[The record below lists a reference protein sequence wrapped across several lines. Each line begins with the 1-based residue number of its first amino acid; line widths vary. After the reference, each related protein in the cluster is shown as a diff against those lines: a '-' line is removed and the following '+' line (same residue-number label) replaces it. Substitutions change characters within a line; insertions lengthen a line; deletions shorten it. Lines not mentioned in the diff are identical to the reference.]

1 MCTKVVTSM
10 YVEQKWKIN
19 REKNEHARTCP
30 GLVTLDQAAGK
41 MLRETL
47 SLTLSDQSRLTILL
61 FEDGL
66 FSVVGEVPLQPSHIL
81 PVLDKIR
88 EKIEVFFPDF
98 YQTLDKLAQEDRRI
112 QVLARMENI
121 LGAIRNNASSNPE
134 LLQSVK
140 ALITEMES
148 GGMTPGCTV
157 PADPSAPEDQDLPKN
172 RETR

>member
-1 MCTKVVTSM
+1 M

-30 GLVTLDQAAGK
+30 GLVPPDQAAGK
-41 MLRETL
+41 ILREAI
-47 SLTLSDQSRLTILL
+47 SLTLPDQSRLTVLL

-66 FSVVGEVPLQPSHIL
+66 FSVMGEIPLQPSQIL
-81 PVLDKIR
+81 PVLDKVR
-88 EKIEVFFPDF
+88 EKLEPLFPDF
-98 YQTLDKLAQEDRRI
+98 YQTLDKLAEEDRRI

-134 LLQSVK
+134 LLVSIK
-140 ALITEMES
+140 ALIEELES
-148 GGMTPGCTV
+148 GMKRPGCAV
-157 PADPSAPEDQDLPKN
+157 PEDQDLPKN

>member
-1 MCTKVVTSM
+1 M

-30 GLVTLDQAAGK
+30 GLIPLDQAAGK

-47 SLTLSDQSRLTILL
+47 SLTLPDRSCLTILL

-81 PVLDKIR
+81 PVLDKVR
-88 EKIEVFFPDF
+88 EKIELYFPDF
-98 YQTLDKLAQEDRRI
+98 YQTLDKLAEEDRRI

-134 LLQSVK
+134 LLASIK
-140 ALITEMES
+140 ALLTEIEAE
-148 GGMTPGCTV
+148 GVQPGCAVPVV
-157 PADPSAPEDQDLPKN
+157 PAAPALPENQDLPKN